1 MKRNKR
7 GHRHANKIEAPR
19 RVKLK
24 LSISILFTGIL
35 LSLLFAGCGT
45 VINKFT
51 SEGEYEVPQLPKSEL
66 ATIKIDTDGGWL
78 QRYHLIVFRID
89 GKLAVNQ
96 QIDALK
102 KVSIDDG
109 ILVASGKRD
118 MSLLVVYESFDGDTP
133 DNRQLQSWF
142 SADVEAGRTYLL
154 KGELRS
160 EFNFKGK
167 LVDTNR
173 DKVVSKPRF
182 LDRLEFSGSL

>member
-1 MKRNKR
+1 MKRKKR
-7 GHRHANKIEAPR
+7 GHCYVNKIEAQW
-19 RVKLK
+19 RVKPK
-24 LSISILFTGIL
+24 SSISILFTGIL

-45 VINKFT
+45 IINKFT
-51 SEGEYEVPQLPKSEL
+51 SEGEYVAPELPKSEL

-89 GKLAVNQ
+89 GKLAVSQ
-96 QIDALK
+96 KIDALE
-102 KVSIDDG
+102 KVSIDDE
-109 ILVASGKRD
+109 ILVTPGKHD

-160 EFNFKGK
+160 ESNFKGK
-167 LVDTNR
+167 LVDTNK

-182 LDRLEFSGSL
+182 FDRLEFSGSL

>member
-7 GHRHANKIEAPR
+7 RHRYANKIETQR
-19 RVKLK
+19 RVKPK
-24 LSISILFTGIL
+24 SSISILFTGIL

-45 VINKFT
+45 IKSKFT
-51 SEGEYEVPQLPKSEL
+51 SEGEYEAPQLPKSEL

-89 GKLAVNQ
+89 GKVAVSQ
-96 QIDALK
+96 KVDALE
-102 KVSIDDG
+102 KVSIDDE
-109 ILVASGKRD
+109 ILVTPGKHD

-142 SADVEAGRTYLL
+142 SADVEAGSTYLL

-160 EFNFKGK
+160 EFNLKGK
-167 LVDTNR
+167 LVDRNK

-182 LDRLEFSGSL
+182 LDRLEFRGSL